1 MTDILKL
8 TRDNRKIIVEKIGN
22 VLKNSGVAIIPT
34 DTVYGIVCNGED
46 DTAKTYIYTIKN
58 RPEHKPLIAFV
69 RDIEQANKIAYIQQ
83 SSLNFV
89 SNRWPGKNTFIFKS
103 KIKSKYIVSSDNTI
117 GIRIPDFDLINH
129 LTSIFPYLA
138 STSANI
144 SFRGSTSS
152 IDEVEPE
159 LINSVQLVVDAGK
172 LYGKESAIW
181 DTTTSLPK
189 LLRGKVL
196 FVCSGNSCRS
206 PMAQCILKHIIGNQ
220 LIDVIS
226 AGTSVIKENPSLES
240 IVVMK
245 EIGLDISNFTT
256 NILTADII
264 DSSDIIFAMED
275 RHRNIILE
283 MSPSCYDK
291 ITVLNIPDPA
301 GKDIS
306 YYREIRDII
315 SDKIKTQVL
324 TRIKNEN
331 RDSK

>member
-58 RPEHKPLIAFV
+58 RPENKPLIAFV

-129 LTSIFPYLA
+129 LTGIFPYLA

-152 IDEVEPE
+152 IDEIGTE
-159 LINSVQLVVDAGK
+159 LINNVQVAVDAGK
-172 LYGKESAIW
+172 LFGKESAIW

-206 PMAQCILKHIIGNQ
+206 PMAQCILKHLIVNQ
-220 LIDVIS
+220 PIDVIS
-226 AGTSVIKENPSLES
+226 AGTSVSKNSPSLES
-240 IVVMK
+240 IVVMR
-245 EIGLDISNFTT
+245 EIGLDIGNFTT

-264 DSSDIIFAMED
+264 DSSDLIFAMEE
-275 RHRNIILE
+275 RHKNIILE
-283 MSPSCYDK
+283 ISPASYDK
-291 ITVLNIPDPA
+291 IIVLNIPDPA
-301 GKDIS
+301 GRDIS